1 MFDPLSVLAIFGPLL
16 VDAGKAAVQKWMA
29 PDDFKPA
36 TIEQYVQMRQL
47 EIDMFKMINN
57 AGGSNP
63 TYMWVEAIIRLMRPV
78 VAVGVIATWAV
89 QKFYGIDDPSTT
101 NFAAAIGFY
110 LFGDRTLFYSRKK

>member
-36 TIEQYVQMRQL
+36 TIEQYAQMRQL
-47 EIDMFKMINN
+47 EIDMFKMIND